1 VKRYLARRLLLLVP
15 VVWGVSTLVFLLIH
29 LIPGDPVEVMLG
41 ETALAA
47 DKEALRKEL
56 RLDLPLGA
64 QYVEFLEGLTTLN
77 LGRSLFTRQ
86 PVWDTIRA
94 ALPATAQLAVAALAI
109 AVAIALPLGTLAAV
123 KRNTAVDRGAMFLA
137 LLGVSTPTFVLAP
150 LLILAFAIGL
160 GVVPVSGR
168 TGPAS
173 LVLPALTLGVGM
185 AAILSRMVRSSLL
198 EVLRQDFIVMAFA
211 KGLPRRRVVVRH
223 ALRNALIPVLTLL
236 GLQLG
241 GLLSGAIITETIFAW
256 PGLGRLMFQAIQSR
270 DYPLV
275 QGCVLSIALTYVLVN
290 LATDLLYSLVDPRVR
305 HR

>member
-1 VKRYLARRLLLLVP
+1 
-15 VVWGVSTLVFLLIH
+15 
-29 LIPGDPVEVMLG
+29 
-41 ETALAA
+41 
-47 DKEALRKEL
+47 
-56 RLDLPLGA
+56 
-64 QYVEFLEGLTTLN
+64 
-77 LGRSLFTRQ
+77 
-86 PVWDTIRA
+86 
-94 ALPATAQLAVAALAI
+94 
-109 AVAIALPLGTLAAV
+109 
-123 KRNTAVDRGAMFLA
+123 VDRGAMFLA